1 MKVNHFQALV
11 IGALCLGAAVLAGET
26 YNQHQQL
33 AELQAAAR
41 SAPADPAPALR
52 RDVDAL
58 GNILAT
64 LQPQVAALG
73 DAKRQ
78 HASVQTTLSQQLD
91 AMAASLKAVQAA
103 PSGPSS
109 ADFSALEQRL
119 GKTEITL
126 ETLSARAAVP
136 ATENTRPPV
145 SSGQKA
151 KAKAIAPPLTLLGIE
166 TRGVVRFVAALPA
179 GAHSLS
185 TVHLLQPGDSLNG
198 WQLRAIRG
206 DQAVFHVP
214 GLGDRTLP
222 LP

>member
-1 MKVNHFQALV
+1 MKVHRFQALL
-11 IGALCLGAAVLAGET
+11 IGGLCLGAAVLAGET

-33 AELQAAAR
+33 AELQTAAR

-58 GNILAT
+58 GNTLAT

-73 DAKRQ
+73 DAQRQ
-78 HASVQTTLSQQLD
+78 HASAQTTLSQQLD
-91 AMAASLKAVQAA
+91 EMAASLKAVQAA

-119 GKTEITL
+119 GRTEIAL
-126 ETLSARAAVP
+126 ETLSARASVP
-136 ATENTRPPV
+136 AADTRPAAPV
-145 SSGQKA
+145 VQKTKA
-151 KAKAIAPPLTLLGIE
+151 KAPAPPLTLLGIE
-166 TRGVVRFVAALPA
+166 TRGVVRFVAALPT

-198 WQLRAIRG
+198 WQLRSIRE
-206 DQAVFHVP
+206 DEAVFHVP
-214 GLGDRTLP
+214 GHGDRTLP

>member
-1 MKVNHFQALV
+1 MKVHRFQALL
-11 IGALCLGAAVLAGET
+11 IGGLCLGAAVLAGET

-58 GNILAT
+58 GNTLAT

-73 DAKRQ
+73 DAQGQ
-78 HASVQTTLSQQLD
+78 HASAQTTLSQQLD
-91 AMAASLKAVQAA
+91 EMAASLKAVQAA
-103 PSGPSS
+103 PSGASS

-119 GKTEITL
+119 GRTEIAL
-126 ETLSARAAVP
+126 ETLSARASVP
-136 ATENTRPPV
+136 AADTRPAAPV
-145 SSGQKA
+145 GQKA
-151 KAKAIAPPLTLLGIE
+151 KAKAPAPPLTLLGIE
-166 TRGVVRFVAALPA
+166 TRGVVRFVATLPT

-198 WQLRAIRG
+198 WQLRTIRE
-206 DQAVFHVP
+206 DEVVFHVP
-214 GLGDRTLP
+214 GHGDRTLP